1 MKNFDFKK
9 QKKNTNCNC
18 ETHEIIHL
26 YKLFFSHSFW
36 LILLHLSY
44 TTDREMRT
52 KTPKRARVCSERR
65 EKWRK
70 QLKYF
75 HVYNAIKLLICIV
88 WIYIPH
94 KYWITCWGW
103 IAFPCLYKH
112 TVSAYNSVN
121 TSDTVSVY
129 KVLKAQF
136 QLRHCKAVESYPLR
150 FENWTVCCNRNS
162 ARVMNFAEINFI
174 FHWILLRNK
183 LFQYPARY
191 GQGKD

>member
-1 MKNFDFKK
+1 MKNFDLRKK
-9 QKKNTNCNC
+9 KPTAY

-44 TTDREMRT
+44 TTGREMRA
-52 KTPKRARVCSERR
+52 KIPQRARICSKRR
-65 EKWRK
+65 AKWRK

-103 IAFPCLYKH
+103 IAFSCLYKYTRIH
-112 TVSAYNSVN
+112 THAYCKCIQYIRHRQRIQSAKSTVSIAALQSRWIVSASV
-121 TSDTVSVY
+121 
-129 KVLKAQF
+129 L
-136 QLRHCKAVESYPLR
+136 EIER
-150 FENWTVCCNRNS
+150 FV
-162 ARVMNFAEINFI
+162 AEI
-174 FHWILLRNK
+174 
-183 LFQYPARY
+183 
-191 GQGKD
+191 